1 MTKTPSYLGLEGLRI
16 VREEKC
22 REVSPG
28 GIWQVFSGSKQKE
41 ADRMLINLDELA
53 LLERQ
58 KLEFRAF

>member
-1 MTKTPSYLGLEGLRI
+1 MTKAPSHSGLEGLRI

-22 REVSPG
+22 REVSLG
-28 GIWQVFSGSKQKE
+28 GICQVLSGPKQKE
-41 ADRMLINLDELA
+41 AERRLINLEELA